1 MNHLLRWTLAAAVL
15 GLVITS
21 VASAAVRFARSA
33 DLTPGGGVSD
43 DSPAI
48 AVGVDGRVVAAYSAR
63 TELFVRSGTTRG
75 SYGRAQRLGVRFIPA
90 VGGGKV
96 ATAVG
101 PDGEAA
107 VAWGAAGPPH
117 NTRVLVSVAPPH
129 GRFGRARW
137 IDGRDTAFSI
147 DGVGIDRGGRV
158 VVSWNDL
165 GSGCCERGTVR
176 YAIGSPSGVFTP
188 PATLPLEH
196 QAGGLGQVLETATG
210 GVVVTGESTPFQL
223 FELAATA
230 ATLNPLPTPP
240 GDGNGEVD
248 SASAGPGG
256 IGGAIYSVD
265 PPNMLAADV
274 AATRLDSTTGMWTTP
289 IFAPLTG
296 RVPTAGP
303 SPDTQVALPASGD
316 TVLQITVGRRLEL
329 AIAPPG
335 GSFAAPRVIG
345 PAPSFI
351 GETGVGAPALSAFGP
366 DVALVWLTGPDAH
379 QVLQA
384 LIQPAGGGTPVTRS
398 LGRVDDVAYPA
409 LATGGTHAVIV
420 WEADHHVLV
429 AAARAGP
436 SAYADRRSYPGV
448 ISSLGLKRARPG
460 RRARYRR
467 QPHARSLLS

>member
-1 MNHLLRWTLAAAVL
+1 MRHRLRWTLVAAVL
-15 GLVITS
+15 GLANTS
-21 VASAAVRFARSA
+21 GASAAVRFVRSA
-33 DLTPGGGVSD
+33 DLTPRGGVSE
-43 DSPAI
+43 DSPAV
-48 AVGVDGRVVAAYSAR
+48 AVGADGRVVVAYSSR

-75 SYGRAQRLGVRFIPA
+75 SYGRAQKFGVRFIPA
-90 VGGGKV
+90 VGAGKV
-96 ATAVG
+96 EAAVG

-107 VAWGAAGPPH
+107 VAWVAAGPPH

-158 VVSWNDL
+158 VVSWNEL

-176 YAIGSPSGVFTP
+176 YAIGSPSGVFTA
-188 PATLPLEH
+188 PATLPLQH

-223 FELAATA
+223 FELAPTA
-230 ATLNPLPTPP
+230 AALNPLPTPP

-265 PPNMLAADV
+265 PPNMLTADV
-274 AATRLDSTTGMWTTP
+274 GATRLDSGAETWTTP

-296 RVPTAGP
+296 VASTAGP
-303 SPDTQVALPASGD
+303 SPDTQVALPAGGD

-335 GSFAAPRVIG
+335 GSFSTPRAIG
-345 PAPSFI
+345 PGPSFI
-351 GETGVGAPALSAFGP
+351 SETGVGAPALSAFGP
-366 DVALVWLTGPDAH
+366 DAALVWLTGPNGH
-379 QVLQA
+379 QVLHT
-384 LIQPAGGGTPVTRS
+384 LIQPAGSGTPTAQS
-398 LGRVDDVAYPA
+398 LGHVDEVTYPA
-409 LATGGTHAVIV
+409 LTTGGTHAIVV
-420 WEADHHVLV
+420 WEVDHHVLV
-429 AAARAGP
+429 AAAHAG
-436 SAYADRRSYPGV
+436 S
-448 ISSLGLKRARPG
+448 
-460 RRARYRR
+460 
-467 QPHARSLLS
+467 